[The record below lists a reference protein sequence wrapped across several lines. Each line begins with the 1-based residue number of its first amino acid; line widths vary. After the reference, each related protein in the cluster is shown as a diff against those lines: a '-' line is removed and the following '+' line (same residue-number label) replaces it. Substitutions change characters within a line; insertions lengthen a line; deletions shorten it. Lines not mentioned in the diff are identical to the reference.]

1 MNNKIIRFATPLI
14 NFKEKNEVLKVLNS
28 GIYSQGK
35 KCKKFEEDFKKY
47 TKAKFATSVNSCTSG
62 MHLFYY
68 SLGIGK
74 GDEVIVPAQTH
85 TATAHAV
92 ELTGAK
98 PVFIDCNLEDG
109 NIDIRKIEKK
119 INKKTKAICVV
130 HFLGF
135 PVELDKLKNITRKH
149 KIYLLEDCALSLG
162 AKYKNIHTGLWGDA
176 GVFSFYPTKQI
187 TSGEGGMII
196 TNNKKIYEK
205 VKIQKSLGVKQSFL
219 ERKIPGIYDTI
230 DVGFNYRMSE
240 IHAAIGIEQLKKFP
254 LFLKIRKKNFLYLR
268 NEIEKLNDLKILYS
282 SRKNS
287 TNAYYCLNIL
297 LKNKTFK
304 QRNDLILKLKKNNII
319 VTVNYPQP
327 VPRMEYYKKKY
338 KYNKREFYNA
348 ETISDKSISL
358 PLGPHLKKNDLR
370 IILDN
375 LKKILHKI

>member
-304 QRNDLILKLKKNNII
+304 QRNDLILELKKNNIT

-327 VPRMEYYKKKY
+327 VPRMKYYKKKY

-375 LKKILHKI
+375 FKKFLHKI

>member
-268 NEIEKLNDLKILYS
+268 NEIKKLNDLKILYS

-304 QRNDLILKLKKNNII
+304 QRNNLILELKKNNII

-375 LKKILHKI
+375 LKKFLHKI